1 MHDKR
6 SGKINT
12 DVDSILPLTKEIF
25 DAHTTQLCNG
35 KSKLINANMFLLSN
49 SFPLLSS
56 IIQPP
61 LARLRKM
68 FSAEQSK
75 NPFFSLCAALSNQM
89 GNDGIFGNT
98 SEDEGTSA
106 DDNDTKDKYRAPA
119 LAKLLMADIASTA
132 GLVKLVF
139 IRQI

>member
-12 DVDSILPLTKEIF
+12 DVDSIVPLTKEIF

-49 SFPLLSS
+49 SFPWLSS

-98 SEDEGTSA
+98 GEDEGTSA
-106 DDNDTKDKYRAPA
+106 DDTKDKYRAPA

-132 GLVKLVF
+132 GFVKLVF